1 MPFKSEKQRRYL
13 WANEPDIA
21 RDWTDTYGSRIHKY
35 DGGIARIGLKMGG
48 NPWSWLFRILP
59 HLKQEEDDDDLN
71 WFQNQAQNIT
81 GGIGNLFTYRP
92 ATQGAY
98 GHTPMQLNRMNALGG
113 WYSEPA
119 RARRRWEKRQTNILN
134 RAAAGKP
141 VGNVN
146 KLLGQHGY
154 QSTPGGGLQFT
165 GRHEGNPSAGA
176 GYSRSD
182 SGWQSSPFNKG
193 GLATLWRG

>member
-13 WANEPDIA
+13 WANEPEIA

-113 WYSEPA
+113 WYREPA
-119 RARRRWEKRQTNILN
+119 RARRRWEKRQTNVLN
-134 RAAAGKP
+134 RAAANKP

>member
-1 MPFKSEKQRRYL
+1 MPFQSEKQRRYL
-13 WANEPDIA
+13 WANEPEIA

-119 RARRRWEKRQTNILN
+119 RARRRWEKRQTNVLN
-134 RAAAGKP
+134 RAAANKP

-182 SGWQSSPFNKG
+182 SGWQSSPFRHG
-193 GLATLWRG
+193 GLASLWQR

>member
-13 WANEPDIA
+13 WANEPEIA

-119 RARRRWEKRQTNILN
+119 RARRRWEKRQTNVLN
-134 RAAAGKP
+134 RAAANKP

-182 SGWQSSPFNKG
+182 SGWQSSPFRHG
-193 GLATLWRG
+193 GLASLWQR

>member
-13 WANEPDIA
+13 WANEPEIA

-119 RARRRWEKRQTNILN
+119 RARRRWEKRQTNVLN
-134 RAAAGKP
+134 RAAANKP

-182 SGWQSSPFNKG
+182 SGWQSSPFRQG
-193 GLATLWRG
+193 GLASLWQR

>member
-1 MPFKSEKQRRYL
+1 MPFQSEKQRRYL
-13 WANEPDIA
+13 WANEPEIA

-119 RARRRWEKRQTNILN
+119 RARRRWEKRQTNVLN
-134 RAAAGKP
+134 RAAANKP

>member
-13 WANEPDIA
+13 WANEPEIA
-21 RDWTDTYGSRIHKY
+21 RDWTATYGSRIHKY

-119 RARRRWEKRQTNILN
+119 RARRRWEKRQTNVLN
-134 RAAAGKP
+134 RAAANKP